1 MRGPYAT
8 LAGMKESYHI
18 CFTSHDEVMFRDD
31 EDHGMFVNLMA
42 LRAFELETGIIVD
55 AEMSTHAHLNIFT
68 DVPTRYSSE
77 LRSSYTKYFNRKY
90 GRKGRFGQKYTYVLK
105 VEGFNHQMV
114 LENYINRNGMHHAA
128 APTAFGYKYCSA
140 RDLFSEDIGFPTD
153 RPANFT
159 RADIASRL
167 PRRSEFPDSFQMNA
181 DGFLLRQSFMEIRTA
196 EKYYGTP
203 RNYLYQMNRLTDE
216 TWILEQ
222 QKDNTGQPITL
233 AMVEQADEKTVAQ
246 LLNNEHGRTFGR
258 LRLQDLD
265 VCRLI
270 DKDLLP
276 GYGVETVYLLSST
289 QKVRLAKQLYY
300 DYHLPEAQIRRC
312 LVLE

>member
-1 MRGPYAT
+1 
-8 LAGMKESYHI
+8 
-18 CFTSHDEVMFRDD
+18 
-31 EDHGMFVNLMA
+31 
-42 LRAFELETGIIVD
+42 
-55 AEMSTHAHLNIFT
+55 
-68 DVPTRYSSE
+68 
-77 LRSSYTKYFNRKY
+77 
-90 GRKGRFGQKYTYVLK
+90 
-105 VEGFNHQMV
+105 
-114 LENYINRNGMHHAA
+114 
-128 APTAFGYKYCSA
+128 
-140 RDLFSEDIGFPTD
+140 
-153 RPANFT
+153 
-159 RADIASRL
+159 
-167 PRRSEFPDSFQMNA
+167 MNA

-216 TWILEQ
+216 TWIQEQ
-222 QKDNTGQPITL
+222 QKDDTGQPITL

-265 VCRLI
+265 VCLLI